1 MTYNHKELCERL
13 QKIAR
18 AVESFEIDNPDEIA
32 RRIRLVA
39 ATIASSAHREAARIQ
54 QQALEYASLQA
65 QCAEHLA
72 RVSQLEILL
81 DSERATNKA
90 LSDENAV
97 LADQQPQEL
106 LARVA
111 ELDAACKMLERA
123 RESDPVCVKWYADQ
137 FDADQARIAE
147 LEKERDALKVDTE
160 RLDSGCIVTHE
171 RDEFGAEYECERRG
185 VDLRAR
191 IDAAMEINKRQSE
204 RPDWAECESRGP
216 LVRNSLKHRASEL
229 TMAANKCRRA
239 YQKDFMR
246 IPLEW
251 LADAYDEA
259 AAALNRRLSSI
270 AALQAEKETR

>member
-1 MTYNHKELCERL
+1 MTTNHTELCERL
-13 QKIAR
+13 RQASVQCSDCGMYETSSDFDL
-18 AVESFEIDNPDEIA
+18 AVSMIESQ
-32 RRIRLVA
+32 
-39 ATIASSAHREAARIQ
+39 AARIQ
-54 QQALEYASLQA
+54 QQALECVSLFD
-65 QCAEHLA
+65 QCSEHLG
-72 RVSQLEILL
+72 
-81 DSERATNKA
+81 
-90 LSDENAV
+90 
-97 LADQQPQEL
+97 
-106 LARVA
+106 
-111 ELDAACKMLERA
+111 
-123 RESDPVCVKWYADQ
+123 
-137 FDADQARIAE
+137 RIAE
-147 LEKERDALKVDTE
+147 LEKERDALKVDVE

-185 VDLRAR
+185 IDLRSR
-191 IDAAMEINKRQSE
+191 IDAAMEINNRQSE

-229 TMAANKCRRA
+229 TTAANKCRRA

>member
-1 MTYNHKELCERL
+1 MTDNHTELFEWLRREAYEYDSGDNYHSAFL
-13 QKIAR
+13 KAADLI
-18 AVESFEIDNPDEIA
+18 ESQ
-32 RRIRLVA
+32 
-39 ATIASSAHREAARIQ
+39 AARIQ
-54 QQALEYASLQA
+54 QQALEYVSLQA
-65 QCAEHLA
+65 QCDEHLT
-72 RVSQLEILL
+72 RVSRLEILL

-97 LADQQPQEL
+97 LADRQPQEL
-106 LARVA
+106 LARV
-111 ELDAACKMLERA
+111 
-123 RESDPVCVKWYADQ
+123 
-137 FDADQARIAE
+137 AE

-229 TMAANKCRRA
+229 TTAANKCRRA
-239 YQKDFMR
+239 YQKEFMR

-270 AALQAEKETR
+270 AALQAEKETRS

>member
-1 MTYNHKELCERL
+1 MTDNHTELCERL
-13 QKIAR
+13 RSHEAMVMR
-18 AVESFEIDNPDEIA
+18 GLGYLMNTCSE
-32 RRIRLVA
+32 A
-39 ATIASSAHREAARIQ
+39 AELIEKQAARIQ
-54 QQALEYASLQA
+54 QQALEYVSLFD
-65 QCAEHLA
+65 QCSEHLA
-72 RVSQLEILL
+72 RIAKLEFLL
-81 DSERATNKA
+81 DSERSTNKA
-90 LSDENAV
+90 LSDENAL
-97 LADQQPQEL
+97 LADRQPHEL
-106 LARVA
+106 L
-111 ELDAACKMLERA
+111 
-123 RESDPVCVKWYADQ
+123 VKIAD
-137 FDADQARIAE
+137 
-147 LEKERDALKVDTE
+147 LEKERDALKADAE

-229 TMAANKCRRA
+229 MTAANKCRRA

-270 AALQAEKETR
+270 AALQAEKDAK